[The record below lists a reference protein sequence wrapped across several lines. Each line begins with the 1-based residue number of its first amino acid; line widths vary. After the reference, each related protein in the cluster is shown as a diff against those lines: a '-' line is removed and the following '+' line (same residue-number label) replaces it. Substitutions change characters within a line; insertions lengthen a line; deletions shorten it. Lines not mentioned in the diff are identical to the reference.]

1 MKKLLA
7 IIIAISCMLCVFS
20 CDNSSDSGD
29 DGKTNAPQI
38 PVSEGGTSFSEFVSA
53 AGAMS
58 SVKTSVVKTK
68 FISPNKGVLESKFEI
83 SYNTDG
89 SSTVTITKQRYG
101 NIGEDRI
108 VTEAPFTVECDKN
121 GNYQIDGTTAGNV
134 IASGAYAINLD
145 QYKLYDA
152 RIEGNVLYATV
163 FSSDTATVLGV
174 EIAAT
179 VSVSIVVQ
187 NGKIASLSAVYLKN
201 GETVDI
207 KCEYGF

>member
-20 CDNSSDSGD
+20 CDNSSGSGD

-38 PVSEGGTSFSEFVSA
+38 PVSEGGISFAEFVSA

-68 FISPNKGVLESKFEI
+68 FTSPNKGTLESKFEI

-89 SSTVTITKQRYG
+89 SSTVTITNQRYG
-101 NIGEDRI
+101 NIGEGFI

-121 GNYQIDGTTAGNV
+121 GNYQIDGTPAGNV
-134 IASGAYAINLD
+134 IANGAYAINLD
-145 QYKLYDA
+145 QYKLYNA
-152 RIEGNVLYATV
+152 RIEGNALYATV
-163 FSSDTATVLGV
+163 FSSDTAAVLGA

-179 VSVSIVVQ
+179 VSISLVVQ
-187 NGKIASLSAVYLKN
+187 NGKIATLSASYVKN
-201 GETVDI
+201 GDTVEV